1 MAGRVPSSLFRVKFK
16 ICLTTIDVLPI
27 AGINREL
34 VSMASKESFG
44 IEAFSAV
51 RSPFAKG
58 GKEVVIRDGNLPVA
72 KLVPFP
78 VEGAGCGRETAS
90 PQRCD

>member
-1 MAGRVPSSLFRVKFK
+1 MAGS
-16 ICLTTIDVLPI
+16 
-27 AGINREL
+27 NREL
-34 VSMASKESFG
+34 VSIASKESFG

-58 GKEVVIRDGNLPVA
+58 GKEGKEGKEVVIRDGNLPVA
-72 KLVPFP
+72 KLVPFS

-90 PQRCD
+90 PQRCDERERTF